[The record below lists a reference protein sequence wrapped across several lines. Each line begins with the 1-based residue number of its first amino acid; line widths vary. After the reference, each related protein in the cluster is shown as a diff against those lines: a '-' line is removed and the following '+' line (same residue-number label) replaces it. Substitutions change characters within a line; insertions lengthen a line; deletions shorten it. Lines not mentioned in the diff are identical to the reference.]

1 MKDSERNIMYDD
13 SLRKCPYSV
22 PEGYFESL
30 KERAVKYSKPAPAPV
45 FQFKRIL
52 TTAVSMAAMFVLMV
66 TAGTFLLENT
76 TPEEDLT
83 QEDYIVFSDGYFG
96 LEMYDD
102 DGLSEQYA
110 DASISDEDIVEYL
123 IYTGVSEELIELS
136 K

>member
-22 PEGYFESL
+22 PEGYFDSL
-30 KERAVKYSKPAPAPV
+30 KERAMKYAQPAPV
-45 FQFKRIL
+45 FQFKRVL
-52 TTAVSMAAMFVLMV
+52 YTAVSMAAMFILMV
-66 TAGTFLLENT
+66 TAGTFFLKGV
-76 TPEEDLT
+76 TPAEDLT
-83 QEDYIVFSDGYFG
+83 QEDYIVFTDGYID
-96 LEMYDD
+96 LELYD

-110 DASISDEDIVEYL
+110 DASISNEDIVEYL

>member
-1 MKDSERNIMYDD
+1 MYDD

-66 TAGTFLLENT
+66 TVGTFLLENT